1 MFFPSRTDGQA
12 GRFFRTKVVAFIVGT
27 TLVLAGMRFHNRW
40 LLNGGIVVLGI
51 AFALRF
57 IRPKSPPTDIDA
69 ES

>member
-27 TLVLAGMRFHNRW
+27 TLVLAGMRFDNLW
-40 LLNGGIVVLGI
+40 LLNGGIVALGI
-51 AFALRF
+51 AVLLRF
-57 IRPKSPPTDIDA
+57 VRPKSPPADSDA